1 MAKLQALKHETIRKI
16 LGKVEVETIIKKM
29 EGRRLKQ
36 TERNYLYRS
45 IRPKLVAASILAQ
58 ENILE
63 EINKDNREDASAI
76 EYNLSHY
83 GYEMISLKKK
93 KGKIIPIEE
102 LIVKIPVKF
111 PKARYIEAI
120 PIIIIKN
127 RIDKFKLLEL
137 ASNYGIKNKIGY
149 LLETAMVIKHMNYL
163 KDLLSYLYLN
173 KDDETSFLVE
183 GDYEFLSR
191 ESPARVRKWKLL
203 GRFFDEDFVEN
214 AKVYL

>member
-1 MAKLQALKHETIRKI
+1 MIKLQALKHEAVRRI
-16 LGKVEVETIIKKM
+16 LGKVEIETIIKKM

-45 IRPKLVAASILAQ
+45 IRPKLVAAGILAQ
-58 ENILE
+58 ENILN

-76 EYNLSHY
+76 EHNLSRY
-83 GYEMISLKKK
+83 GYELISLKKK

-102 LIVKIPVKF
+102 LIVTILVKF
-111 PKARYIEAI
+111 PKARFIEAI

-127 RIDKFKLLEL
+127 HINALKLLEL

-149 LLETAMVIKHMNYL
+149 LLEAAMMIKPINYL
-163 KDLLSYLYLN
+163 KELLSYLHSN
-173 KDDETSFLVE
+173 KDMETSFLVE

-203 GRFFDEDFVEN
+203 GRFFDEDFAKN
-214 AKVYL
+214 AEAYL

>member
-1 MAKLQALKHETIRKI
+1 MAKLQALKHETVRKI

-29 EGRRLKQ
+29 EGRTLKQ

-58 ENILE
+58 ENILN
-63 EINKDNREDASAI
+63 EINKDNKEDASEI

-83 GYEMISLKKK
+83 GYEMISIKKK

-102 LIVKIPVKF
+102 LIVKILVKF
-111 PKARYIEAI
+111 PAARFIEAI

-127 RIDKFKLLEL
+127 RIDKFRLLEL
-137 ASNYGIKNKIGY
+137 ASNYGISNKIGY
-149 LLETAMVIKHMNYL
+149 LLETAMMIKPMNYL
-163 KDLLSYLYLN
+163 RELLSYLDSN
-173 KDDETSFLVE
+173 KDREVSFLVE

-191 ESPARVRKWKLL
+191 ESPARVKKWKLL
-203 GRFFDEDFVEN
+203 GRFFDEDFIKN

>member
-1 MAKLQALKHETIRKI
+1 MTKLQALKHEAVRKI
-16 LGKVEVETIIKKM
+16 LGKVEVETVIKKM
-29 EGRRLKQ
+29 EGRKLKQ

-45 IRPKLVAASILAQ
+45 IRPKLVAAGILAQ

-76 EYNLSHY
+76 EYNLSRY

-102 LIVKIPVKF
+102 LIVKILAKF
-111 PKARYIEAI
+111 PTARFIESI
-120 PIIIIKN
+120 PVLIIKN

-149 LLETAMVIKHMNYL
+149 LLETALMIKPMDYL
-163 KDLLSYLYLN
+163 KDLLSYCYSN
-173 KDDETSFLVE
+173 RDDEVSFLAE
-183 GDYEFLSR
+183 GDYEFLSKK
-191 ESPARVRKWKLL
+191 SPARVRKWKLL
-203 GRFFDEDFVEN
+203 GRFFDEDFIKN